1 MKKIIILSCMLF
13 LICSCGKEETPTVQK
28 VDCAS
33 MEEMVN
39 NGAILI
45 DVRTSEEFKLGHL
58 DSAANM
64 DVENI
69 ATLLPETIEDKDVN
83 IILYCKSGTRSAK
96 AANTLIELGYKNVY
110 DLGAMDKCA

>member
-1 MKKIIILSCMLF
+1 MMF
-13 LICSCGKEETPTVQK
+13 MICSCGKEEVPTVQK
-28 VDCAS
+28 VDCNT

-45 DVRTSEEFKLGHL
+45 DVRTSDEFKLGHL

-64 DVENI
+64 DVNNI
-69 ATLLPETIEDKDVN
+69 STLLPETIEDKDAK
-83 IILYCKSGTRSAK
+83 IILYCKSGTRSAQ
-96 AANTLIELGYKNVY
+96 AASTLIELGYTNVY